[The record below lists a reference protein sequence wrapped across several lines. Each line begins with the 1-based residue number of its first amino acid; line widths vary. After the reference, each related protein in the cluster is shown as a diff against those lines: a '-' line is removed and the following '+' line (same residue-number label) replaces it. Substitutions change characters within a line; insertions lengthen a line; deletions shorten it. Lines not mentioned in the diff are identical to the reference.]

1 MNTSYIGAVAVLS
14 FIFLLAYLCFR
25 AAKKADKQLRT
36 GTLRCDACG
45 QRSVKMRNPTDKDEI
60 GMFKCAEC
68 GRLTI
73 MDLKTGYQKTIKEGT
88 QNQK

>member
-1 MNTSYIGAVAVLS
+1 MNTTYIGAVAVLS

-45 QRSVKMRNPTDKDEI
+45 QRSVRMLNPTAEI
-60 GMFKCAEC
+60 GIFACAEC
-68 GRLTI
+68 GRRTVVD
-73 MDLKTGYQKTIKEGT
+73 MKTGYQKTIKEST